1 MTVGRSQP
9 RGRGSRIGA
18 AFSNCRKL
26 KRSAFIPYLCA
37 GDPDLQ
43 KTPELLRALAGG
55 GAGLIELG
63 VPFSDPM
70 ADGPTNQRAS
80 HRALEAGTTL
90 SGILEMVALHREELG
105 VPIVLFTYCNPIF
118 QHGLARF
125 AEQASASGVDGVL
138 FVDLP
143 PEEAAEEVTPTL
155 AEHGI
160 DKIFLLAPTSTRG
173 RIRSISQAS
182 SGFVYYVSRTGVTGE
197 QDQLAEELLEELRA
211 VRRRVRLPLAVG
223 FGISTPEQV
232 GTVAEVADAVVV
244 GSHLVRMVEEH
255 AGDVDLASLL
265 EDRVRELMAPLSP
278 QARRARP

>member
-1 MTVGRSQP
+1 MTVGRSRP

-18 AFSNCRKL
+18 AFSSCRRR

-37 GDPDLQ
+37 GDPDLE
-43 KTPELLRALAGG
+43 KMPELLRALVRG
-55 GAGLIELG
+55 GADLLELG

-80 HRALEAGTTL
+80 QRALESGTTL

-118 QHGLARF
+118 RYGLERF
-125 AEQASASGVDGVL
+125 AEQASSSGVDGVL

-143 PEEAAEEVTPTL
+143 PEEAAEEVSPTL
-155 AEHGI
+155 ARHGI
-160 DKIFLLAPTSTRG
+160 DQIFLLSPTSTRD
-173 RIRSISQAS
+173 RIRRISQAS
-182 SGFVYYVSRTGVTGE
+182 RGFVYYVSRTGVTGE
-197 QDQLAEELLEELRA
+197 QDQLAEELLDELKA

-232 GTVAEVADAVVV
+232 ATVAEGADAVVV
-244 GSHLVRMVEEH
+244 GSHLVRLVEEH
-255 AGDVDLASLL
+255 AGNVALPSLL
-265 EDRVRELMAPLSP
+265 EERVRELMAPLSP
-278 QARRARP
+278 QAHEAWP